1 LPIEAS
7 GILISPDG
15 RTLAAFPSQYPDG
28 FRPGFPQPSPEEPLG
43 AGQPREIQAASPATA
58 QTTNEVRLWDLA
70 AGSLRTNLV
79 IETPQMQPGF
89 VAAFSPDGRTLAIV
103 SFDIIHLWDVMTGQI
118 VGTCAGHKQVVR
130 AVAFSP
136 DGRTLAS
143 ASDDSTLKLWNVTT
157 QQELLTIRRLGG
169 NMSELLFS
177 PDGQV
182 LVSAGGFPS
191 QSEGLRFYR
200 APLFNERD
208 RQR

>member
-1 LPIEAS
+1 
-7 GILISPDG
+7 
-15 RTLAAFPSQYPDG
+15 
-28 FRPGFPQPSPEEPLG
+28 
-43 AGQPREIQAASPATA
+43 
-58 QTTNEVRLWDLA
+58 
-70 AGSLRTNLV
+70 
-79 IETPQMQPGF
+79 
-89 VAAFSPDGRTLAIV
+89 
-103 SFDIIHLWDVMTGQI
+103 
-118 VGTCAGHKQVVR
+118 VR

-200 APLFNERD
+200 APLFSETD
-208 RQR
+208 RRR